1 MNHSL
6 KLCFIAA
13 SNNIHTKRWLQFF
26 IEQGHQ
32 VFCLSDKEGE
42 IPGAEVFLLPNRDT
56 LLGEKKKAKKK
67 DVIQARAIRI
77 KELVAEI
84 QPDIVHAHYLY
95 LRGWSAALAD
105 VRPLIIS
112 LWGSDIQLE
121 KVYYRNAFHLFR
133 DQLLNRLALTQADMI
148 TGMSPNLARLGQ
160 KAVGKHIPVEV
171 VPLGANLE
179 QFQANLEPE
188 KMDAFRASLHIP
200 SDSLIV
206 LSPRIMV
213 PLYNIETIIDSI
225 PKVLEELPNTVFILK
240 DTVSDTEE
248 RRNYVSELRQHV
260 ERLGVGAAV
269 RWVNELPYES
279 LPMLYTLADV
289 IVSIPTA
296 DGMPVTL
303 FEAMACGTPVIVG
316 NLVTYDSVIDHN
328 KTGLRIPPKDSAA
341 LSLCILQLL
350 KNPQLSEQLVQAAY
364 GIVKEFGNYQYHLK
378 RMEKY
383 YFQLA
388 SLGNQSKSSLWRR
401 FTQFCFRQAV
411 SRL

>member
-1 MNHSL
+1 MNHPL
-6 KLCFIAA
+6 KLCFIAN

-26 IEQGHQ
+26 IAQGHQ

-42 IPGAEVFLLPNRDT
+42 IPGAQVFLLPNRDS
-56 LLGEKKKAKKK
+56 LLAEKKKAKKK
-67 DVIQARAIRI
+67 DVIQARAKRI
-77 KELVAEI
+77 QELAADI
-84 QPDIVHAHYLY
+84 QPDIIHAHYLY

-133 DQLLNRLALTQADMI
+133 DQLLNQLALTQADLI
-148 TGMSPNLARLGQ
+148 TGMSPNLARLAQ
-160 KAVGKHIPVEV
+160 KAVGQHVPVEV

-179 QFQANLEPE
+179 QFQSNIEPE
-188 KMDAFRASLHIP
+188 KMDAFRVSLQIP
-200 SDSLIV
+200 SDSFII

-225 PKVLEELPNTVFILK
+225 PKVLQELPNTVFILK
-240 DTVSDTEE
+240 DTVSDTDE
-248 RRNYVSELRQHV
+248 RRNYVSVLRQQV
-260 ERLGVGAAV
+260 ERLGVADAV
-269 RWVNELPYES
+269 RWVSELPYES
-279 LPMLYTLADV
+279 LPVLYTLADV
-289 IVSIPTA
+289 IVSIPTS

-316 NLVTYDSVIDHN
+316 DLVTYDSVIDHG
-328 KTGLRIPPKDSAA
+328 KTGLRIPLKDSNA
-341 LSLCILQLL
+341 LSCAILKIL

-364 GIVKEFGNYQYHLK
+364 GIVKEFGNYQYHLQ
-378 RMEKY
+378 RMEGY
-383 YFQLA
+383 YRKLA
-388 SLGNQSKSSLWRR
+388 SHGRHFKSSLWRR
-401 FTQFCFRQAV
+401 LNRFCFKQAV